1 MDATESRRHPLSAAR
16 LVCLTGYVKQ
26 CCCAVF
32 GCSLTELA
40 LACAGVPIN
49 RHDDADTYHDG

>member
-1 MDATESRRHPLSAAR
+1 MDATESRWHLMYAAR

-26 CCCAVF
+26 CCSVAF

-40 LACAGVPIN
+40 LACAGMSIN
-49 RHDDADTYHDG
+49 RHDDADTNHDG